1 MTQAQQTN
9 PIEQILREHPVMI
22 LDGALATE
30 LEQHGCDLDDPLW
43 SARVLLENPDVIVQV
58 HADYFRAGADC
69 AITSSYQATVDGF
82 RKRGID
88 EQSALELIRKT
99 VELAVQARD
108 DVWAEVQSS
117 LVGRESSTGQLVEA
131 PSVRSENVENEE
143 HITDRTVDRE
153 GDSFRPRPIIAGSV
167 GPYGAYLADGS
178 EYVGHYG
185 VSDETLAAFHRPR
198 MAALL
203 EAGADILAF
212 ETIPSLQEAQV
223 LVDVL
228 KEFPHAYAWLSFSL
242 KDGTSISEGTPLEVC
257 AQTFGSE
264 PQIAAIGLN
273 CAPMEVVTEAVGI
286 LSSASDKPVIV
297 YPNSGETYDAVTK
310 TWSGQG
316 TCGSMSDASK
326 QWVVAGAQIIGGCCR
341 TTPHQI
347 GALAKKWR
355 N

>member
-1 MTQAQQTN
+1 MTQTQQTN

-43 SARVLLENPDVIVQV
+43 SALVLLENPDVIVQV

-82 RKRGID
+82 RKRGIG
-88 EQSALELIRKT
+88 EQEALDLIRKT

-108 DVWAEVQSS
+108 DVWAEVQEGGVNNTEAKLEGN
-117 LVGRESSTGQLVEA
+117 LVLGTAQQTSDVLE
-131 PSVRSENVENEE
+131 
-143 HITDRTVDRE
+143 TVVLA
-153 GDSFRPRPIIAGSV
+153 RPRPMVAASV

-178 EYVGHYG
+178 EYIGHYG
-185 VSDETLAAFHRPR
+185 VSDETLTAFHRPR

-223 LVDVL
+223 LIDLL

-242 KDGTSISEGTPLEVC
+242 KDGTAISEGTPIETC
-257 AQTFGSE
+257 AQLFGSE

-273 CAPMEVVTEAVGI
+273 CAPMEVVTEAVSI
-286 LSSASDKPVIV
+286 LSRTSDKPVIV
-297 YPNSGETYDAVTK
+297 YPNSGEVYDAATK

-316 TCGSMSDASK
+316 TCGSMSDASE
-326 QWVVAGAQIIGGCCR
+326 QWVAAGAKIIGGCCR

-347 GALAKKWR
+347 GELAKKWR
-355 N
+355 G

>member
-1 MTQAQQTN
+1 
-9 PIEQILREHPVMI
+9 MI

-30 LEQHGCDLDDPLW
+30 LEQHGCDLDDRLW

-69 AITSSYQATVDGF
+69 AITSSYQATVEGF
-82 RKRGID
+82 RKRGIG
-88 EQSALELIRKT
+88 EQAALDLIRKT
-99 VELAVQARD
+99 VELAAQARD
-108 DVWAEVQSS
+108 DIWAEVQDGGFENTAVKPEGN
-117 LVGRESSTGQLVEA
+117 LVFGTAQQTSDVLETGVLA
-131 PSVRSENVENEE
+131 
-143 HITDRTVDRE
+143 
-153 GDSFRPRPIIAGSV
+153 RPRPMVAASV

-198 MAALL
+198 MAALI

-223 LVDVL
+223 LVDLL

-242 KDGTSISEGTPLEVC
+242 KDGTAISEGTPIETC
-257 AQTFGSE
+257 ARLFGSE

-273 CAPMEVVTEAVGI
+273 CAPMEVVTEAVSI
-286 LSSASDKPVIV
+286 LSRASDKPVIV
-297 YPNSGETYDAVTK
+297 YPNSGEVYDAATK

-316 TCGSMSDASK
+316 TCGSMSDASE
-326 QWVVAGAQIIGGCCR
+326 QWVAAGAKIIGGCCR

-347 GALAKKWR
+347 GELAKKWR

>member
-1 MTQAQQTN
+1 MTQAKQIN
-9 PIEQILREHPVMI
+9 PIEQILREHSVMI

-43 SARVLLENPDVIVQV
+43 SARVLIENPDIIVQV

-82 RKRGID
+82 SKKGIG
-88 EQSALELIRKT
+88 EQDALDLIRKT
-99 VELAVQARD
+99 VELAAQARD

-117 LVGRESSTGQLVEA
+117 LVGRESSTDQVVEA
-131 PSVRSENVENEE
+131 PSVRAETLKNEE
-143 HITDRTVDRE
+143 NKTDLTGDRK
-153 GDSFRPRPIIAGSV
+153 GDGLRPRPIIAGSV

-178 EYVGHYG
+178 EYIGHYG

-198 MAALL
+198 IAALL

-242 KDGTSISEGTPLEVC
+242 KDGTSISEGTALELC

-264 PQIAAIGLN
+264 SQIAAIGLN

-286 LSSASDKPVIV
+286 LSCTSDKPVIV
-297 YPNSGETYDAVTK
+297 YPNSGEVYDAATK

-316 TCGSMSDASK
+316 TCGSMSDASEA
-326 QWVVAGAQIIGGCCR
+326 WIAAGAQIIGGCCR

-347 GALAKKWR
+347 GALTKKWR
-355 N
+355 K

>member
-1 MTQAQQTN
+1 MTQAQQNN
-9 PIEQILREHPVMI
+9 PIEEILREHPVMI

-82 RKRGID
+82 SKRGIG
-88 EQSALELIRKT
+88 EQEALDLICKT
-99 VELAVQARD
+99 VELAAQARD
-108 DVWAEVQSS
+108 DVWEETQSGV
-117 LVGRESSTGQLVEA
+117 VGSEGSTGQLVEA
-131 PSVRSENVENEE
+131 SSVRAKTVENGE
-143 HITDRTVDRE
+143 HRADRTGDRE
-153 GDSFRPRPIIAGSV
+153 GECLRPRPIIAGSV

-198 MAALL
+198 MAALI

-223 LVDVL
+223 LVDLL

-286 LSSASDKPVIV
+286 LSYASDKPVIV
-297 YPNSGETYDAVTK
+297 YPNSGEVYDAATK

-316 TCGSMSDASK
+316 SCGSMSDASE
-326 QWVVAGAQIIGGCCR
+326 QWVAAGAQIIGGCCR

-347 GALAKKWR
+347 GELAKKWR

>member
-1 MTQAQQTN
+1 MNQSQSQQQTDSIN
-9 PIEQILREHPVMI
+9 GIQQILNEYPVMI

-30 LEQHGCDLDDPLW
+30 LEEHGCDLDDPLW

-69 AITSSYQATVDGF
+69 AITSSYQASVEGF
-82 RKRGID
+82 RKRGI
-88 EQSALELIRKT
+88 EERPALDLIRKT
-99 VELAVQARD
+99 VELAAQARD
-108 DVWAEVQSS
+108 EVWAEVQAS
-117 LVGRESSTGQLVEA
+117 GAGTR
-131 PSVRSENVENEE
+131 
-143 HITDRTVDRE
+143 
-153 GDSFRPRPIIAGSV
+153 RPKPIVAGSV

-198 MAALL
+198 MAALI

-212 ETIPSLQEAQV
+212 ETIPSLQEARV
-223 LVDVL
+223 LVELL
-228 KEFPHAYAWLSFSL
+228 KEFPDAYAWLSFSL
-242 KDGTSISEGTPLEVC
+242 KDGISISEGTPLEVC

-286 LSSASDKPVIV
+286 LHRASDKPVIV
-297 YPNSGETYDAVTK
+297 YPNSGEIYDAGTK

-316 TCGSMSDASK
+316 SCGSMKEASEA
-326 QWVVAGAQIIGGCCR
+326 WVAAGARMIGGCCR

-347 GALAKKWR
+347 GELAKKWR
-355 N
+355 SQG